1 MSPAPHSK
9 LGSAQSKNRKKR
21 LEALTHYTT
30 VCKSVEQKLVAGY
43 AVTHDD
49 FENCSH
55 QRIGVVIKMIRENG
69 HDVLELRRGNVYVGW
84 CLASTVLDNQSINP
98 KGN

>member
-1 MSPAPHSK
+1 MASVRHSK
-9 LGSAQSKNRKKR
+9 IGSVRSRKNKER
-21 LEALTHYTT
+21 LEALTHYTK

-49 FENCSH
+49 FEGCSH

-69 HDVLELRRGNVYVGW
+69 HDVLGLRRGDVYVGW
-84 CLASTVLDNQSINP
+84 CLASTVFD
-98 KGN
+98 KEEDE

>member
-1 MSPAPHSK
+1 MAQAHSK
-9 LGSAQSKNRKKR
+9 LDSVRSRKSKER
-21 LEALTHYTT
+21 LDALTHYTK

-49 FENCSH
+49 FESCNH

-69 HDVLELRRGNVYVGW
+69 HDVLALRRGDVYVGW
-84 CLASTVLDNQSINP
+84 CLASTVFDNEQIE
-98 KGN
+98 KGV